1 MKNVESRIIWYTA
14 LLFVGVMLY
23 IFAEFMAL
31 IDRFW
36 SGMGLGFVVV
46 SGLRLVQIVRY
57 KNNDAY
63 AKKITV
69 KNNDE
74 RNQFLATQARS
85 TTFYYSVLLETIA
98 IIILY
103 IMQKTEVAQVITMVL
118 CSQLMIYWV
127 SYAFLK
133 SKY

>member
-1 MKNVESRIIWYTA
+1 MV
-14 LLFVGVMLY
+14 
-23 IFAEFMAL
+23 L

-36 SGMGLGFVVV
+36 SGMGLGLVVV

-74 RNQFLATQARS
+74 RIELPTTKVAGFLRTP
-85 TTFYYSVLLETIA
+85 
-98 IIILY
+98 LY
-103 IMQKTEVAQVITMVL
+103 RMV
-118 CSQLMIYWV
+118 S
-127 SYAFLK
+127 
-133 SKY
+133 

>member
-1 MKNVESRIIWYTA
+1 MKNVESRVVWYTA
-14 LLFVGVMLY
+14 LLFIGIALY
-23 IFAEFMAL
+23 IFAEFMEL
-31 IDRFW
+31 INRFW

-74 RNQFLATQARS
+74 RNQFLATKARS
-85 TTFYYSVLLETIA
+85 TTFYYSVLLEAIA
-98 IIILY
+98 IIVLY

-118 CSQLMIYWV
+118 CGQLIIYWV